1 MAGRSDIW
9 LSPLHALAAVRGVL
23 FPWVPVFIAVGIAL
37 WFGLGFEPGPLFYA
51 AVAAVGVL
59 LGLGY
64 RYGPEL
70 AHPLMVIGLCAVD
83 HDGHLDVMQELAIA
97 LSDAEYVNSLLN
109 AVNAEHLRSLF

>member
-51 AVAAVGVL
+51 AVAAVVSQAADA
-59 LGLGY
+59 
-64 RYGPEL
+64 PIML
-70 AHPLMVIGLCAVD
+70 AKS
-83 HDGHLDVMQELAIA
+83 LAAIMAA
-97 LSDAEYVNSLLN
+97 LA
-109 AVNAEHLRSLF
+109 